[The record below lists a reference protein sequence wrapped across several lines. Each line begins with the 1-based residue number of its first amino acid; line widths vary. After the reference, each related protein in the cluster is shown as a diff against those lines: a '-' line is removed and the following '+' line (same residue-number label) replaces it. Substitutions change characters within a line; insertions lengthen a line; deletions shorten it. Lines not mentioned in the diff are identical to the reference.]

1 VFPVELRAALNND
14 PVTFLLVGDSLFQRA
29 YGRMLRARGF
39 EPADV
44 AEDEAL
50 EAAQTRELAGVVLLL
65 RRGAPSALSLF
76 EAIRRARPALP
87 VVVMSYQPTVA
98 EAVKLMQLG
107 AHAYVPVALDATGV
121 AAPSAELLDNLRCIV
136 QLHSQTQAQNQNQ
149 RPAAPERGR
158 PLDGNGLVG
167 RSVPM
172 RAVLR
177 DVALVA
183 PTRTT
188 VLILGETGTGKERI
202 AQAIHQGSPRRGASF
217 VAVNCA
223 AISETLLES
232 ALFGHEKGAFS
243 GAHCRREGLFK
254 IADGGTLFLD
264 EIGETSPALQAKL
277 LRVLQERQFERVGG
291 TTSVSTDVRVI
302 AATNRDL
309 RQMVAERAFRSD
321 LFYRL
326 NVMVIQVPALRD
338 RRDDMESLVSQVLAR
353 LSFELGIPRPAI
365 GPELLERFAAYAWP
379 GNVRELENVL
389 ERLLVVSQDRTVGLE
404 DLPAEVREA
413 GLGPRLALDGGGAAP
428 DGRPVIPGASFREI
442 ERHAILATYE
452 ACGQSPSR
460 TAHVLGLSPRT
471 VHYRLREYRG
481 EVGRRALPL
490 ATWPGRDVPWPER
503 GRSLT
508 PTVGTSHTDTP

>member
-1 VFPVELRAALNND
+1 VELTAAHNND
-14 PVTFLLVGDSLFQRA
+14 PTAFLLVGDSLFQRA

-39 EPADV
+39 DAADV
-44 AEDEAL
+44 DEEGAL

-65 RRGAPSALSLF
+65 RRGASSALALF

-87 VVVMSYQPTVA
+87 VIVMSYQPTVT

-121 AAPSAELLDNLRCIV
+121 AAPAPDLLENLDGIV
-136 QLHSQTQAQNQNQ
+136 NGPRGPAGPDRAR
-149 RPAAPERGR
+149 RPAVVAA
-158 PLDGNGLVG
+158 GNGLVG
-167 RSVPM
+167 QSVPM

-202 AQAIHQGSPRRGASF
+202 AQAIHQGSPRRAASF

-291 TTSVSTDVRVI
+291 TTPVSTDVRVI

-309 RQMVAERAFRSD
+309 RQMVAERSFRSD

-326 NVMVIQVPALRD
+326 NVMVIQVPALRH
-338 RRDDMESLVSQVLAR
+338 RREDIEPLVSHVLSR
-353 LSFELGIPRPAI
+353 LSFELGIPRPVI
-365 GPELLERFAAYAWP
+365 GPELLERFAEYSWP

-389 ERLLVVSQDRTVGLE
+389 ERLLVVSQDRTVGVE
-404 DLPAEVREA
+404 DLPTEVRDA
-413 GLGPRLALDGGGAAP
+413 GGAGRLAAEGPEAAR

-481 EVGRRALPL
+481 EVGRRATPLPSWPAREEGWGRRARTAL
-490 ATWPGRDVPWPER
+490 AASVGTPPESEAAVER
-503 GRSLT
+503 G
-508 PTVGTSHTDTP
+508 H